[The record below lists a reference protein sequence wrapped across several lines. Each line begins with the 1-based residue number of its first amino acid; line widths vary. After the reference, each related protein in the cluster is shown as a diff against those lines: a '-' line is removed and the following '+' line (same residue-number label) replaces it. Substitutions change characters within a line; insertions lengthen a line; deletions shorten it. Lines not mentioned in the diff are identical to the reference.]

1 MTTLEIPIY
10 GLDRAEMRKAQEM
23 LDVMKQ
29 TLTLLDNLRII
40 TNAQLRS
47 IRAPQ
52 LLDLESMV
60 ADEVNEI
67 EVLRADIERALRGE
81 P

>member
-1 MTTLEIPIY
+1 MTTLEVPMY

-23 LDVMKQ
+23 LDAMKSA
-29 TLTLLDNLRII
+29 LRLVDALRMT

-52 LLDLESMV
+52 LLDIEAMV

-67 EVLRADIERALRGE
+67 DVLYADIEGALKGGT
-81 P
+81 